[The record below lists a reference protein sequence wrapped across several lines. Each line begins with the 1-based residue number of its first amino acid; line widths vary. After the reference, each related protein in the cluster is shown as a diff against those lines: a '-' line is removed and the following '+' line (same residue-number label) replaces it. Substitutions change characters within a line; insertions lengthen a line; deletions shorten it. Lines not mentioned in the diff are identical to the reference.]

1 MEEVVS
7 CFSYKIMKVKLQL
20 GAVLQD
26 VVCQEK
32 DIHTKKKKC
41 LFLCLYFNSKICNAL
56 RLSPIISALH
66 SPTYNFHEPNSIQQ
80 APRLQL
86 SKG

>member
-20 GAVLQD
+20 GVVLPD

-32 DIHTKKKKC
+32 DIHTKKKMP
-41 LFLCLYFNSKICNAL
+41 LPVSL
-56 RLSPIISALH
+56 
-66 SPTYNFHEPNSIQQ
+66 
-80 APRLQL
+80 LQF
-86 SKG
+86 